1 MLTPVRLLLVLALA
15 LAAGL
20 ASLWVDQQGHWR
32 NIVWAAPAA
41 KLPDV
46 KPLVDVVPAAAGAL
60 TVSYASIQERPLFA
74 PDRRPPP
81 PPAPPPPPDPFA
93 TIQMYGIFSGT
104 NAGILA
110 RVDGKVR
117 RVKVGESI
125 GSWTLKSIDG
135 RKISFVQGDQT
146 RDLSLAY
153 AKLNTVAP
161 VPVLAPPRP
170 GALPAAGTVP
180 VADPTSAYREELRKR
195 NELRA
200 SRGLPLLPN

>member
-1 MLTPVRLLLVLALA
+1 MLTPVRFLLVLVLA

-20 ASLWVDQQGHWR
+20 ASLWVDRQGQWR
-32 NIVWAAPAA
+32 NIVWTAPAA

-46 KPLVDVVPAAAGAL
+46 KPLVNVVPAAEGASA
-60 TVSYASIQERPLFA
+60 VSYASIQDRPLFA

-93 TIQMYGIFSGT
+93 TIQMYGIFSGA

-110 RVDGKVR
+110 RVDGNVR

-125 GSWTLKSIDG
+125 GSWTLKGIDG

-153 AKLNTVAP
+153 AKLRTVTPPP
-161 VPVLAPPRP
+161 VVAPPRP
-170 GALPAAGTVP
+170 GAPPVEGAAP
-180 VADPTSAYREELRKR
+180 VADPASAYREELRKR